1 MYFIAENGAVIYQG
15 NSLYDYKSFD
25 IQDYQSLVQYLM
37 LEQGLRVYYM
47 WLKSAYILKD
57 TSQPFKENAHFYHQ
71 LEEIDSFNVLPD
83 DDYVKLLLISIGQ
96 RILRL
101 MKIWLYALSILQV

>member
-1 MYFIAENGAVIYQG
+1 
-15 NSLYDYKSFD
+15 
-25 IQDYQSLVQYLM
+25 
-37 LEQGLRVYYM
+37 M

-57 TSQPFKENAHFYHQ
+57 TSQPFKENAHFYYHQ

-101 MKIWLYALSILQV
+101 MKIWLYALRGCKFSIEWA

>member
-1 MYFIAENGAVIYQG
+1 
-15 NSLYDYKSFD
+15 
-25 IQDYQSLVQYLM
+25 
-37 LEQGLRVYYM
+37 M

-57 TSQPFKENAHFYHQ
+57 TSQPFKENAHFYYHQ